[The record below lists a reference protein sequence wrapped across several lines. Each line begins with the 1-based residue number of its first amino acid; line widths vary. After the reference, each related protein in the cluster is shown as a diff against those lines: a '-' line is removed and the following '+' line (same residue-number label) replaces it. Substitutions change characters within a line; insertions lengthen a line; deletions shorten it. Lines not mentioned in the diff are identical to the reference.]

1 MDMHGRNCDEA
12 HALRGLGVL
21 VVDYL
26 GVGHFA
32 VLAEKVMQPRVLH
45 LDRQIAY

>member
-12 HALRGLGVL
+12 HGLDVL